1 MEFFYNVKYAWWY
14 ILFSL
19 WNISFFTEKEKKIS
33 DNEIIK
39 SIKNGNKNLYEKI
52 VEKYSDKIFRYIYYQ
67 FNFSKE
73 IAEELVQEVF
83 LRVWEKIDTFNEN
96 TNFNAWIYKLTHN
109 LVLNYI
115 RKKKIEFI
123 EKDIQD
129 LNIIWENIKL
139 DNIKHEL
146 FEVLFSKLNIKYKQ
160 ILILYYFEE
169 KSYDEI
175 AKIFWTN
182 KNTVW
187 SWINRAKNKLKNII
201 EQDKKLKQAIEFD
214 L

>member
-201 EQDKKLKQAIEFD
+201 EQDKKLKQAIEFN